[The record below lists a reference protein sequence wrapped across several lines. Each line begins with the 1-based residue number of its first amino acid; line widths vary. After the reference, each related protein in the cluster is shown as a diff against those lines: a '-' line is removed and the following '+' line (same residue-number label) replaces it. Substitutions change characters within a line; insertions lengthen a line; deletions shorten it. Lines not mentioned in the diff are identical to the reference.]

1 MADMHDR
8 SHRLAVRHKVW
19 LNAGRRFALGDGGVM
34 LLRAIDTM
42 GSIRA
47 AAEHTG
53 WSYRHALGYLDNAER
68 SVGFRLLERARG
80 GHDRGGA
87 ALTPHGRDFLRRYDR
102 FRRQLDRALHDL
114 YGTAFRDRR
123 A

>member
-1 MADMHDR
+1 
-8 SHRLAVRHKVW
+8 
-19 LNAGRRFALGDGGVM
+19 M
-34 LLRAIDTM
+34 LLRAIDTTD
-42 GSIRA
+42 SIRA
-47 AAEHTG
+47 AAEHAG
-53 WSYRHALGYLDNAER
+53 WSNRHTLGYLDNAER
-68 SVGFRLLERARG
+68 SVGFRLVERARG
-80 GHDRGGA
+80 GNDRGGA